1 MEITQQTLIT
11 EKQIIAP
18 LELVLNEATP
28 QIQKKSHDSSNNPKS
43 INDSLDTLFPEQKYE
58 EKDIQK
64 AKEALGPIANK
75 FTTEELKGVIADVQ
89 FLVDTWLDDF
99 ERDVFDGLTLK
110 ELLHEKG
117 GI

>member
-1 MEITQQTLIT
+1 MSTNEQALIT
-11 EKQIIAP
+11 EKQIVAP

-28 QIQKKSHDSSNNPKS
+28 QIEKQFPNSPNVPTIKKS
-43 INDSLDTLFPEQKYE
+43 LDDLFPEQKYE
-58 EKDIQK
+58 DKNIQK

-75 FTTEELKGVIADVQ
+75 FSTEELKGVIADVQ
-89 FLVDTWLDDF
+89 FLVDTWLDEF

-117 GI
+117 DL